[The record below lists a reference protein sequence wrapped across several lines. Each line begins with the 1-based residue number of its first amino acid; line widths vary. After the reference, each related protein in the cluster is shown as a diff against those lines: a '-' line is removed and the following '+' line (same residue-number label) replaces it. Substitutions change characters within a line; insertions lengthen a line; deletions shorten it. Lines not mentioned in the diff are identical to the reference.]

1 MTLPMLLEMQG
12 ERRVMNASDPSL
24 PNYMRPELVEAKE
37 DLDLLV
43 HLLGGTRMM
52 WKHSRT
58 YIRRW
63 ADEDETTYNIRR
75 KIEVLFG
82 GFERT
87 LSASIGMLYA
97 KMPRIDWGAIE
108 TQGEADQLNIDGQGT
123 HADVFAKR
131 FSMWALRDGFSLI
144 LVDHPLPLKP
154 GAAGIVTSDDA
165 PRATPIWARYARAN
179 VLSWETRLI
188 NGQRCVV
195 QVVLYEPGD
204 AKVGLFGTKSVNRYR
219 VLRLLP
225 DGAAWS
231 LYEQTGDAGSNVA
244 DFKLV
249 GSGYFTNYQGLKL
262 GRLPIEIAYTGEE
275 TAPLVA
281 HPPLLPV
288 GFANLAHWQIS
299 TALRFYLELCA
310 YPQPTVEG
318 DLAQQVGVDV
328 TGAQMLLPGKLRVG
342 PGIAVHLKQG
352 GKFYWAEM
360 SGGSIDKLEAAIDR
374 YLHAMAKL
382 GASFLVKDVRGVET
396 AESKRLD
403 SAAENASL
411 ATASQGIEKALNG
424 AWKLHAWYLGVVD
437 ETKAPTVTL
446 NRDFDNAVLDPQTML
461 AYVSAVKDANLPPRI
476 LLEAWQAGG
485 RISPDEDLDLLEK
498 ELMAAKL
505 AQDEAK
511 RQAAED
517 LANKNT
523 DPATD
528 PTPTPPAA

>member
-12 ERRVMNASDPSL
+12 ERRVLNASDPTL
-24 PNYMRPELVEAKE
+24 PNYMRPELIEAKE
-37 DLDLLV
+37 DLDLLL
-43 HLLGGTRMM
+43 HLLGGTRTM

-58 YIRRW
+58 YIRQW

-75 KIEVLFG
+75 KIEVIFG

-87 LSASIGMLYA
+87 LSASVGMLYA
-97 KMPRIDWGAIE
+97 KMPRIEWGAIE
-108 TQGEADQLNIDGQGT
+108 TQGTADWKNIDGQGT
-123 HADVFAKR
+123 HGDVFAKR
-131 FSMWALRDGFSLI
+131 FSQWALRDGFCLL
-144 LVDHPLPLKP
+144 LVDHPPPLVP
-154 GAAGIVTSDDA
+154 GTAGVLTAHDA
-165 PRATPIWARYARAN
+165 PRATPFWVRYPRAS
-179 VLSWETRLI
+179 VLSWETALVGGLKKI
-188 NGQRCVV
+188 V
-195 QVVLYEPGD
+195 QVVLFEPGD
-204 AKVGLFGTKSVNRYR
+204 VKVGNYGTKSINRFR

-231 LYEQTGDAGSNVA
+231 LYEQVGDMGGNAA
-244 DFKLV
+244 DFRLHS
-249 GSGYFTNYQGLKL
+249 SGHFQNYSGQRLN
-262 GRLPIEIAYTGEE
+262 RLPIEIAYTGEE

-288 GFANLAHWQIS
+288 GFANLAHWQVS
-299 TALRFYLELCA
+299 TALRFYLELAA

-318 DLAQQVGVDV
+318 DLATQVGVDL
-328 TGAQMLLPGKLRVG
+328 TGNQMMVPGKLRVG
-342 PGIAVHLKQG
+342 PGVAVHLKTG

-360 SGGSIDKLEAAIDR
+360 SGSSIEKLEAAIDR
-374 YLHAMAKL
+374 YLHMMAKL

-411 ATASQGIEKALNG
+411 ATGSQGIEKALNG
-424 AWKLHAWYLGVVD
+424 GWQLHAWYLGID
-437 ETKAPTVTL
+437 DPEKAPTMTL
-446 NRDFDNAVLDPQTML
+446 NRDFDNAILDPQTML

-485 RISPDEDLDLLEK
+485 RISPDEDLEALEQELL
-498 ELMAAKL
+498 AAKL

-517 LANKNT
+517 LANHNT
-523 DPATD
+523 DPNK
-528 PTPTPPAA
+528 PTPDPVSGQ